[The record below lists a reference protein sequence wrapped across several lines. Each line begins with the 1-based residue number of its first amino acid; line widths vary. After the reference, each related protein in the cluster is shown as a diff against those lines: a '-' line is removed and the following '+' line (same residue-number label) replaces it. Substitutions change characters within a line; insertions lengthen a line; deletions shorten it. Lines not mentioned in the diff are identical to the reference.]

1 MVIEDF
7 NMTDTELEEKF
18 KDKKVLLREDLKYGD
33 SIEGLTVS
41 ENVMNRTGK
50 IVTIHSIWNT
60 SKDRFP
66 RFEIYEDNGWSTY
79 NMIMVEAFIEEVE
92 NLGNIKIQVGD
103 LCRIKN
109 DYTKEFNK
117 TRRKYNGLKIYQA
130 LSGNN
135 IVREEMKG
143 ATLIVRD
150 IVNGKALP
158 YYMDDDY
165 KNGIVPLDCLEVIE
179 KDCVNSLKKKIQDGT
194 ITDKGKEILDDLDLM
209 DEMISKVNI
218 KDFKKIYAGSVGC
231 IPNNLKGVE
240 LILNQWAYN
249 KRHIYK
255 MFGNKF
261 SLVKELEYQKDASSI
276 KQDIESMIREFPRN
290 VLYVPRY

>member
-7 NMTDTELEEKF
+7 DMTDSQLEEKF
-18 KDKKVLLREDLKYGD
+18 KGKKVLLREDLKYGEN
-33 SIEGLTVS
+33 IEGLNVS
-41 ENVMNRTGK
+41 ENVLKRAGK
-50 IVTIHSIWNT
+50 VVTIHSIWNN

-66 RFEIYEDNGWSTY
+66 RFEIKEDNGWSTY
-79 NMIMVEAFIEEVE
+79 NMLMVEAFIEEVE
-92 NLGNIKIQVGD
+92 DLGNTKIQVGD

-109 DYTKEFNK
+109 DYTKTFNK
-117 TRRKYNGLKIYQA
+117 TRRKYNGLRIYQT
-130 LSGNN
+130 LSGEN
-135 IVREEMKG
+135 IVREEMKD

-150 IVNGKALP
+150 IVNGKVLP
-158 YYMDDDY
+158 YYMDGDY
-165 KNGIVPLDCLEVIE
+165 KNGIVTLDCLEVIE
-179 KDCVNSLKKKIQDGT
+179 KDCINSLKKKLQDGT

-209 DEMISKVNI
+209 DEMISKANV
-218 KDFKKIYAGSVGC
+218 KDFKKIYAGSVGY

-261 SLVKELEYQKDASSI
+261 SLAKEIEYQKDVSSI

-290 VLYVPRY
+290 VLYV